1 MATLSDYVSGTISL
15 TTGSVD
21 FTGSA
26 TGWLLAAF
34 KEGDTIIDITGA
46 MEYMGVVAEITSNT
60 AGKLTKAWEGP
71 TLVDAPYRM
80 RYQGDNSRVAAQSRN
95 LIELLGNGNLQAVAG
110 LSGSANRVIMFTG
123 PGTMTTIPKTELTS
137 GADYDVQVDLLAD
150 RDAYDAQ
157 AEGFSVLVS
166 DVGDGRSAIYS
177 KASASSAD
185 WTDPAYVTGPI
196 GETPEVAIGTVTT
209 GAPGTDAEVTATPT
223 VDGVELDFTI
233 PAGEGFVFEGA
244 YNGGTAYALGD
255 VVRDAGSSWIAL
267 QATTGNAPPTLPTTS
282 NSYWALLAQKGADGT
297 GTGDV
302 VGPAGATDKRL
313 VVFGG
318 PTGKAIVEAAGLS
331 GGEKTQAR
339 IDIGTDG
346 GVGNFR
352 DLRSTVFESG
362 VPSDY
367 YNKGTVFGM
376 ARGGAD
382 GLGIPGLPNTTYGV
396 LRAHGHYP
404 DASALPALQ
413 REFSS
418 ALGTWRQYAASASV
432 WSAWFRTDGAWEKIA
447 EDSLAGVASW
457 SRAGLGAF
465 RRLKL
470 VAFAKPVSDGVP
482 AMVRVSSDNGASFDA
497 GASDY
502 VIGAD
507 YHATGAAIS
516 SAGAAYNALYA
527 NWLNQVGVNHG
538 IWFEFTLEQFNQA
551 ARCHFRGNSG
561 WIQNTS
567 GVLNSALQIVGQR
580 ASTVAR
586 NAIQFTFGTGNIDS
600 GHIALMGMR
609 G

>member
-244 YNGGTAYALGD
+244 YAGGTAYALGD

-267 QATTGNAPPTLPTTS
+267 QPTTGNAPPTLPTTS
-282 NSYWALLAQKGADGT
+282 NAYWELMAQKGQDGA

-302 VGPAGATDKRL
+302 VGPASSVSDYLALFDG
-313 VVFGG
+313 V
-318 PTGKAIVEAAGLS
+318 TGKLLKAAGTLPDALVS
-331 GGEKTQAR
+331 TTLTADKAFRRGNVL
-339 IDIGTDG
+339 GT
-346 GVGNFR
+346 V
-352 DLRSTVFESG
+352 SQSAG
-362 VPSDY
+362 VPSGAIIEQGSNSNGRY
-367 YNKGTVFGM
+367 VRF
-376 ARGGAD
+376 AD
-382 GLGIPGLPNTTYGV
+382 GTQICWGTIASRSIAMTTAYGAV
-396 LRAHGHYP
+396 YRYASQIVFNFPAAFVGDNPTILSSCSNAITISHG
-404 DASALPALQ
+404 
-413 REFSS
+413 SS
-418 ALGTWRQYAASASV
+418 LTQGFYYLCHPLSFTQNL
-432 WSAWFRTDGAWEKIA
+432 TD
-447 EDSLAGVASW
+447 
-457 SRAGLGAF
+457 
-465 RRLKL
+465 
-470 VAFAKPVSDGVP
+470 
-482 AMVRVSSDNGASFDA
+482 
-497 GASDY
+497 
-502 VIGAD
+502 
-507 YHATGAAIS
+507 
-516 SAGAAYNALYA
+516 
-527 NWLNQVGVNHG
+527 
-538 IWFEFTLEQFNQA
+538 IWF
-551 ARCHFRGNSG
+551 
-561 WIQNTS
+561 
-567 GVLNSALQIVGQR
+567 
-580 ASTVAR
+580 
-586 NAIQFTFGTGNIDS
+586 AIGRWF
-600 GHIALMGMR
+600 
-609 G
+609 